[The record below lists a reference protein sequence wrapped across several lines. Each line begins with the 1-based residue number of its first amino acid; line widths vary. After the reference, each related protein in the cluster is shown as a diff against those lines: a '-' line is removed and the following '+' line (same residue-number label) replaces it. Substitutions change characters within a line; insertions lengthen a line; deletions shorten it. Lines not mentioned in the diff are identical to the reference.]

1 MSREKKEPTI
11 IELGPNEAAMV
22 INEHREIQ
30 IHIPKFG
37 DDETIPTHISY
48 MAALG
53 ILTKTDDEFVTQVM
67 DKFQELMEE
76 AEDIKDESK

>member
-1 MSREKKEPTI
+1 MSEEKKEPTI
-11 IELGPNEAAMV
+11 ITLGPNEAAMV

-30 IHIPKFG
+30 VHIPKFD
-37 DDETIPTHISY
+37 DDETVPTHISY

-53 ILTKTDDEFVTQVM
+53 ILTKTDDEFVTKVM
-67 DKFQELMEE
+67 EKFHELMEE